1 MLINWN
7 PLAIRAV
14 SNQISS
20 TQSSDSPPAAK
31 APIVK
36 DVPGLSANCLSVPN
50 EGNRRRSRARRNE
63 SKLFGCSF
71 KRLQLKSFT
80 SNCLPISWCF
90 RTPSVCGEEPP
101 GGWSR
106 SPKFTKLFFVPAVG
120 PGVTAQS
127 EYKVPE
133 YFCYDKTSY
142 FEAEIEI
149 LKYRLPQPSSKSS

>member
-1 MLINWN
+1 MISRRAANLMGQKFMLINWN

-50 EGNRRRSRARRNE
+50 E
-63 SKLFGCSF
+63 
-71 KRLQLKSFT
+71 
-80 SNCLPISWCF
+80 
-90 RTPSVCGEEPP
+90 
-101 GGWSR
+101 
-106 SPKFTKLFFVPAVG
+106 AVG